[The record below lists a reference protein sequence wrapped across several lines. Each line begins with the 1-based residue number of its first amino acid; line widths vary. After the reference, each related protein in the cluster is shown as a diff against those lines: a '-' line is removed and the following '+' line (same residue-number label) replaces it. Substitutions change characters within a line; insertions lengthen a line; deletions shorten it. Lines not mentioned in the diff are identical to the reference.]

1 MNNNRHRSDF
11 PIQDVRIP
19 YKYRETSPCCD
30 AHSNNAA
37 TICGIR
43 CRQTYDAAYKLSG
56 YKKRSI
62 QDGCFFFSDRNVFAV
77 WTGLEPAT
85 SCVTGRHS
93 NQLNYHTVYCAT
105 CPVKPQF
112 PNLSSYPRFRCANVI
127 IKNKPAKKT
136 QKYPDIIPFF
146 SKPARKRKT

>member
-43 CRQTYDAAYKLSG
+43 CRQTYDDAYKLSG
-56 YKKRSI
+56 YKKEASKM
-62 QDGCFFFSDRNVFAV
+62 DASFFQTEMSLRYGRDSNPRP
-77 WTGLEPAT
+77 PA
-85 SCVTGRHS
+85 
-93 NQLNYHTVYCAT
+93 
-105 CPVKPQF
+105 
-112 PNLSSYPRFRCANVI
+112 
-127 IKNKPAKKT
+127 
-136 QKYPDIIPFF
+136 
-146 SKPARKRKT
+146 